1 MLNRVFIC
9 INPGTLELRFSN
21 YWLIIKC
28 VINSINL
35 PCTHL
40 CVFLSGQ
47 YAAKS
52 NTKCGVHQSSVLGPA
67 LYSLYLLSLD
77 IVRNHITYFIPV
89 LVIEH
94 LHISQ
99 SYFSRTDNIDVPI
112 TKSIIFSEGKHSERE
127 TLCFVEIPW
136 FD

>member
-9 INPGTLELRFSN
+9 INPGTFELRFFN
-21 YWLIIKC
+21 FGLVDYKIF
-28 VINSINL
+28 INSLNL

-47 YAAKS
+47 YTAKS
-52 NTKCGVHQSSVLGPA
+52 NIKFVLGPN
-67 LYSLYLLSLD
+67 LYSLYLLLFD

-89 LVIEH
+89 LVIEQ
-94 LHISQ
+94 LHITQ
-99 SYFSRTDNIDVPI
+99 SYFSRTDNIDVAI

>member
-1 MLNRVFIC
+1 MD
-9 INPGTLELRFSN
+9 
-21 YWLIIKC
+21 WLIIKF
-28 VINSINL
+28 VINSLNL

-47 YAAKS
+47 YTAKS
-52 NTKCGVHQSSVLGPA
+52 NIKFVLGPT
-67 LYSLYLLSLD
+67 LYSLYLLSFD

-89 LVIEH
+89 LVIEQ
-94 LHISQ
+94 LHITQ
-99 SYFSRTDNIDVPI
+99 SYFSRTDNIDVAI